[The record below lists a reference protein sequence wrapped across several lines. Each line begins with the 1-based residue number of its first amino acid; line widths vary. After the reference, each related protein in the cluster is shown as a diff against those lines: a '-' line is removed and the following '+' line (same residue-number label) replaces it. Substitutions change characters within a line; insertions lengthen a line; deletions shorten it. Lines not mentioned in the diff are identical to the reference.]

1 MTSERLVDIQR
12 EDKLSQSDAWFLC
25 DITATGRRPAWK
37 TVVITATLG
46 FCVTSERLVDVHTW
60 RDRSRCPDARATL
73 TGVNVTL

>member
-46 FCVTSERLVDVHTW
+46 FCVTSERLVDVQPK
-60 RDRSRCPDARATL
+60 DELSQSDA
-73 TGVNVTL
+73 